1 MVVVGL
7 TGGIGSGKS
16 TVAKIFSKLGI
27 SVYNSDIRA
36 KALYSE
42 SKELREKMILNF
54 GSDIYLGAEINRKK
68 LASIVFADKSK
79 LALLNSLVHP
89 LLQLDFEQWKA
100 EQSSDYVIR
109 EAAILIESGAYKTC
123 DKVIIV
129 TANKEL
135 RIKRVTLRDNASNTE
150 VEQRVN
156 NQLSD
161 EERLKYADFEIL
173 NNGTESL
180 IEQVIEVNRKMQN

>member
-16 TVAKIFSKLGI
+16 TVAEIFSKLGI

-36 KALYSE
+36 KALYTE
-42 SKELREKMILNF
+42 SKALREKMILNF
-54 GSDIYLGAEINRKK
+54 GSGIYLGTEINRKK

-79 LALLNSLVHP
+79 LTLLNSLVHP

-123 DKVIIV
+123 DKVIVV

-135 RIKRVTLRDNASNTE
+135 RIKRVTLRDSASNTE

-180 IEQVIEVNRKMQN
+180 IDQVIEVNRKMQD